1 MSFDK
6 QDFEYDNTYNASI
19 PSISK
24 RAEGKPALKC
34 ATPSV
39 IRKGLCMLR
48 DKGNQLLYVE
58 SVYYFN
64 LGGKMQKDVNLK
76 NHMYGLKYKVM
87 ESAIKYGAE
96 IATACDPL
104 AAAIALGGKIGVG
117 ASLSKFSASQ
127 CAGLIGVIV
136 SSINPQVIRNI
147 HFDKFSPRLL
157 GISTNFAEKNSRRFR
172 LFEGIN

>member
-1 MSFDK
+1 MSMDK
-6 QDFEYDNTYNASI
+6 QNYEYEHLDNVSI
-19 PSISK
+19 PSKSK
-24 RAEGKPALKC
+24 RVGGKPALKC

-48 DKGNQLLYVE
+48 DKGKQLLYVN
-58 SVYYFN
+58 SFYYFN
-64 LGGKMQKDVNLK
+64 LGGKMQKDVNFK
-76 NHMYGLKYKVM
+76 NHVNGIKCNVM

-104 AAAIALGGKIGVG
+104 AAAIAIGGKIGVG

-136 SSINPQVIRNI
+136 SSINPQVIRDI
-147 HFDKFSPRLL
+147 KIDKFSLNLL
-157 GISTNFAEKNSRRFR
+157 GISTNFVEKNCRRLR